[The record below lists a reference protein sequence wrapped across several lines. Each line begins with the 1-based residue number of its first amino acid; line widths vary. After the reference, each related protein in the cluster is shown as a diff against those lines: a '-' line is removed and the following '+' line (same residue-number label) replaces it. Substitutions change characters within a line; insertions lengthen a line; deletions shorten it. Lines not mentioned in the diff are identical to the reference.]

1 MTPRPTTA
9 TSAIPLMIPRVTD
22 PFRTPL
28 PAGLGSPPVD
38 TRIGVDV
45 GGSGVKAAIVDLA
58 DGELVSERLRVD
70 TPQPSTPDAV
80 AAAVKGLVDQL
91 DAAGPIGVGL
101 PVVVRNGWVSTAN
114 NIDQS
119 WIGVNAFDVLGPVT
133 GRELRLINDADAAGL
148 AEVRYGAARGE
159 IGKILVLTFGT
170 GIGSAL
176 LLDGELV
183 PNIEVGQLELSGVR
197 PAERRY
203 SAKARRKEDLSWDE
217 WGIRA
222 REFITLANEVFTPD
236 LIVIGGGIS
245 RYWDEFSRHVT
256 FAEVRTIRA
265 ALVNNAGIVGAAAL
279 AFSG

>member
-1 MTPRPTTA
+1 
-9 TSAIPLMIPRVTD
+9 MIPRVTD